1 VFATWG
7 HLVHRH
13 RWPVLVLSF
22 LSLAPSVWQITR
34 GGQFDNNP
42 LPRTTE
48 SGRAAAL
55 IERDLPKKPPSFG
68 LILSHPTLRA
78 TDPAFRDAVAHA
90 LAPLRKDAR
99 VARVVS
105 PFDGG
110 APDPQQISR
119 DGRRILATVELTSGP
134 SELAALSVGQSES
147 GAYAEL
153 RAKVRSDTLEVLPVG
168 AMAFNHDF
176 TETATRAI
184 VRAERVIWPVVP
196 VLLVL
201 VFGSVI
207 AAALPLAVGVLGV
220 AAGMAAT
227 LFLSRFAPVSVYAV
241 SFVSMVGFS
250 VAVDYSL
257 FIISR
262 YRDELREHP
271 GPEALARTMTTAGR
285 AILFSGLTVAIGL
298 LGMLGLQLHSLAS
311 LGLAGTAVVLLAVF
325 FALTF
330 LPALLAIVGRRID
343 ALRLPFLRPE
353 QSERSR
359 RAWRRLA
366 AAVMAHPWRV
376 LIPVTLGLLLVGSP
390 FLRLRLGAS
399 DTSVLPA
406 TAESRRGEE
415 LRRQEFVGG
424 EANHVVVVL
433 HDPGG
438 RARSAEQVGRA
449 YDLAQWLAA
458 LPNVSRVDGPVAL
471 DPRLGRAEYQQL
483 LAAPPVAVPPP
494 LREALA
500 QTASP
505 RVLVLAA
512 STPLR
517 PGSGEAHDL
526 VRTIRASHPRFDG
539 EVLVAGR
546 TALDL
551 DFGDTIKR
559 NAPVAVGVIVLVT
572 YAVLFLLLG
581 SLLLPLKAVVM
592 NMLSISASY
601 GALVWIF
608 QDGYLADWLGFA
620 PGPIETSTPIIMFCV
635 MFGLSMDYEVLLLSR
650 VREEYA
656 RTEDNA
662 QAVARALELTGRL
675 ITGAAAI
682 MAAVF
687 FAFGTADVMQIQA
700 IGIGMGIAVVVDA
713 TVVRAL
719 LVPATMRLLGDWNWW
734 APGPLARLHRRL
746 TLDEGRHHAS
756 GRRD

>member
-1 VFATWG
+1 VFAAWG
-7 HLVHRH
+7 RLVHRH
-13 RWPVLVLSF
+13 RWPVLVLSL
-22 LSLAPSVWQITR
+22 LSLAPSVWQIAR

-55 IERDLPKKPPSFG
+55 IDRELPRTPPSFG
-68 LILSHPTLRA
+68 LILSHPTRRA
-78 TDPAFRDAVAHA
+78 TDPAFRNAVVRA
-90 LAPLRKDAR
+90 LAPLREDAR

-105 PFDGG
+105 PFHGG
-110 APDPQQISR
+110 TPDPQHVSR
-119 DGRRILATVELTSGP
+119 DGRRILATVELKSGP

-147 GAYAEL
+147 GAYAGL
-153 RAKVRSDTLEVLPVG
+153 RAKVRSDTLEVVPVG
-168 AMAFNHDF
+168 AMAFYHDF

-184 VRAERVIWPVVP
+184 RRAERVIWPVVP

-207 AAALPLAVGVLGV
+207 AAAIPLGVGVLGV

-227 LFLSRFAPVSVYAV
+227 LCLSRFAPVSVYAV
-241 SFVSMVGFS
+241 NFVSMVGFS

-271 GPEALARTMTTAGR
+271 GPEALGRTMATVGR
-285 AILFSGLTVAIGL
+285 AVLFSGLTVAIGL
-298 LGMLGLQLHSLAS
+298 LGLLCLRLHSLAS
-311 LGLAGTAVVLLAVF
+311 LGLAGTAVVLLAVV
-325 FALTF
+325 FAFTF
-330 LPALLAIVGRRID
+330 LPALLAILGRRVD

-359 RAWRRLA
+359 RAWRWLA
-366 AAVMAHPWRV
+366 VAVMAHPWRV
-376 LIPVTLGLLLVGSP
+376 LIPVTMGLLLVGSP
-390 FLRLRLGAS
+390 VLRLRLGAGDAS
-399 DTSVLPA
+399 MLPA

-415 LRRQEFVGG
+415 LRRQEFAEG

-449 YDLAQWLAA
+449 YDLARWLAA
-458 LPNVSRVDGPVAL
+458 LPNVSRVDGPVSL

-483 LAAPPVAVPPP
+483 LAAPRAAVPPP
-494 LREALA
+494 LREALM
-500 QTASP
+500 QTASD

-512 STPLR
+512 STSLR
-517 PGSGEAHDL
+517 PGSKEAHNL
-526 VRTIRASHPRFDG
+526 VRTIRATHPRFDG

-551 DFGDTIKR
+551 DFGDAIAR
-559 NAPVAVGVIVLVT
+559 NAPVAVGVIVLAT
-572 YAVLFLLLG
+572 YVLLFLLLG

-592 NMLSISASY
+592 NVLSISASY
-601 GALVWIF
+601 GALVLIF
-608 QDGYLADWLGFA
+608 QDGYLAGWLGFT
-620 PGPIETSTPIIMFCV
+620 PGPIDTATPIIMFCV

-656 RTEDNA
+656 RTGDNA
-662 QAVARALELTGRL
+662 EAVALALERTGRL

-682 MAAVF
+682 MTAVF
-687 FAFGTADVMQIQA
+687 FAFGTADVVQIQA
-700 IGIGMGIAVVVDA
+700 VGIGMGIAVVVDA
-713 TVVRAL
+713 TVIRTL

-734 APGPLARLHRRL
+734 APGPLRPPMF
-746 TLDEGRHHAS
+746 
-756 GRRD
+756 